1 MAAASRS
8 GSTSAVMRLSSPSFS
23 TFSSQAS
30 RSLALAPRAAFR
42 ASAFAGC
49 GSAAAPTLTL
59 MSMSVSRSFAGQPK
73 SSALYD
79 RGNTAG
85 PRALERSRAKTKA
98 RRKGRAKLD
107 RGATER
113 LEARH
118 HALETEQ
125 VGERFKFPPL
135 VVAKAHDQ
143 GEPRRFEPFDIHL
156 AHVDRGRAA
165 AVLRFPRVLHL

>member
-1 MAAASRS
+1 
-8 GSTSAVMRLSSPSFS
+8 SPSFS

-98 RRKGRAKLD
+98 RRRRATKKSPATGAGPSGPGAQRGREAPPPPAREPG
-107 RGATER
+107 RG
-113 LEARH
+113 
-118 HALETEQ
+118 
-125 VGERFKFPPL
+125 GGFFIPPPL

-165 AVLRFPRVLHL
+165 AVLRFP